1 MWSGRAAEAAG
12 YQPFPPRSVFMTDD
26 TDADLVL
33 RCRNGDRLAFDAL
46 LTRYELRIFNAA
58 FRILH
63 HSEDAIDVT
72 QTAFLNAYEHIGS
85 YDQRQPFSSWLY
97 RIVVNQA
104 LDLVRRRRAAES
116 LGDDTLDDHDGP
128 VELAIRE
135 QTGLAL
141 QQALMALKIEY
152 RIVIVL
158 KHVQGCSYEEM
169 AQILDCPV
177 KTVKSRLFTA
187 REALRDVLVAR
198 REI

>member
-1 MWSGRAAEAAG
+1 
-12 YQPFPPRSVFMTDD
+12 MTDD
-26 TDADLVL
+26 TDVELVL
-33 RCRNGDRLAFDAL
+33 RCRNGDRMAFDAL
-46 LTRYELRIFNAA
+46 LSRYELRIFNAA
-58 FRILH
+58 YRILH
-63 HSEDAIDVT
+63 HTEDAIDVT
-72 QTAFLNAYEHIGS
+72 QAAFLNAYEHLGS
-85 YDQRQPFSSWLY
+85 YDQQQQFSSWLY

-104 LDLVRRRRAAES
+104 LDLVRRRRASES
-116 LGDDTLDDHDGP
+116 LGEDTLDDHDGP
-128 VELAIRE
+128 VEQAIRE
-135 QTGLAL
+135 QTGAAL
-141 QQALMALKIEY
+141 QRALMALKVEY

>member
-1 MWSGRAAEAAG
+1 MK
-12 YQPFPPRSVFMTDD
+12 D

-46 LTRYELRIFNAA
+46 LTRYEQRIFNAA

-72 QTAFLNAYEHIGS
+72 QTAFLNAYEHLGS
-85 YDQRQPFSSWLY
+85 YDQRQQFSSWMY

-104 LDLVRRRRAAES
+104 LDLVRRRHASES
-116 LGDDTLDDHDGP
+116 LGDEAVDDHDGP
-128 VELAIRE
+128 AELAIRA
-135 QTGLAL
+135 QTGVAMQRALLAL
-141 QQALMALKIEY
+141 KLED
-152 RIVIVL
+152 RVVIVL

>member
-1 MWSGRAAEAAG
+1 MWSGWAAEPAG
-12 YQPFPPRSVFMTDD
+12 HQPFLLRSVFMTDD
-26 TDADLVL
+26 TDAELVS

-72 QTAFLNAYEHIGS
+72 QTAFLNAYEHLGS
-85 YDQRQPFSSWLY
+85 YDQHQQFSTWLY

-104 LDLVRRRRAAES
+104 LDLVRRRRSSES
-116 LGDDTLDDHDGP
+116 LGEDTLDDHDGP

-135 QTGLAL
+135 QTGVAL
-141 QQALMALKIEY
+141 QRALMALKIEY